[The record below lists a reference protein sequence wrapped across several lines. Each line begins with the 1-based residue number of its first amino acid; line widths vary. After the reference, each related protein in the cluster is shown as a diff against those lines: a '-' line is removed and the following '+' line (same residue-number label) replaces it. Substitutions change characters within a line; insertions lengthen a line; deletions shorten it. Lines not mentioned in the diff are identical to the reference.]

1 MSAAADAV
9 LNRLR
14 GEWAAE
20 KARMIDAVNYAA
32 ATKTGLPDHYW
43 QAEHD
48 AYLKVKVAAALAVEM
63 WDLP

>member
-1 MSAAADAV
+1 
-9 LNRLR
+9 
-14 GEWAAE
+14 
-20 KARMIDAVNYAA
+20 
-32 ATKTGLPDHYW
+32 LPDHYW